1 MQWQQNYGI
10 WNDWYQKLPY
20 STAYVVI
27 YIYIYWLRNGFSTRT
42 WRLEYNFSHG
52 AGTLSSVLEAGRG
65 VSTETCGLDDVF
77 PPDDLGSGPYTQS
90 IMIFIPWILAA
101 S

>member
-27 YIYIYWLRNGFSTRT
+27 YIYIYIDYVMAF
-42 WRLEYNFSHG
+42 RLEHEDWSII
-52 AGTLSSVLEAGRG
+52 SPMVLAH
-65 VSTETCGLDDVF
+65 S
-77 PPDDLGSGPYTQS
+77 PAY
-90 IMIFIPWILAA
+90 
-101 S
+101 